1 MWKDILKSRLEKM
14 PMPLDTRVN
23 RDEEYKQAIIEY
35 EKSVIE
41 PKLTAHIRSR
51 PATEGRSIFIG
62 FNQNNVDDVGTNRN
76 NYNYYTIGTDAIEKL
91 GNNRQYILKVI
102 GDLYKAEGYTVDNTY
117 TFNNMVAIMIKEKKE

>member
-1 MWKDILKSRLEKM
+1 
-14 PMPLDTRVN
+14 MPLDTRVN

-51 PATEGRSIFIG
+51 PATERRSIFIG
-62 FNQNNVDDVGTNRN
+62 FNDDGGDKVGRN
-76 NYNYYTIGTDAIEKL
+76 KNGYNYYTIGTDVIEKL

-102 GDLYKAEGYTVDNTY
+102 GDLYKAEGYTVDDTY
-117 TFNNMVAIMIKEKKE
+117 TFNKHSAILLKQPE